1 MKQIFSDVWETDTE
15 SPFPGLTTHAYL
27 LIRDGGN
34 VLFYNTGHRYE
45 LDRIE
50 ALGGV
55 QYQFL
60 SHRDELGD
68 TVNAIRERFGAR
80 LGGHLREK
88 EDFARVRVPDILFD
102 RREFY
107 LDDIEVIPTPG
118 HSPGST
124 CFVVHTSHGKR
135 YLFTGDTLY
144 LDENGTWKPGLLPNS
159 DRQALTD
166 SLEILQKLEP
176 DAVFSS
182 AFAGDAGFQ
191 DHPTDW
197 AGQVGRALA
206 LLREETGNTDRD

>member
-1 MKQIFSDVWETDTE
+1 MKQIYPDLWQTDTE

-27 LIRDGGN
+27 FVRDGGN

-45 LDRIE
+45 LDQME

-55 QYQFL
+55 KYQFL

-68 TVNAIRERFGAR
+68 TVNAIRERFGAK
-80 LGGHLREK
+80 LGGHVREK
-88 EDFARVRVPDILFD
+88 EDFARVRVPDILFG
-102 RREFY
+102 RREFC

-124 CFVVHTSHGKR
+124 CFYVHTRRGKR

-144 LDENGTWKPGLLPNS
+144 LGEDGTWKPGLLPNS

-166 SLEILQKLEP
+166 SLGILQGLEP

-182 AFAGDAGFQ
+182 AFGGEAGFQ
-191 DHPTDW
+191 DRPADW
-197 AGQVGRALA
+197 PGQVGRALA
-206 LLREETGNTDRD
+206 LLREEQANSDRD